1 MLYKPAY
8 EIVLRNRFMSGV
20 AHMHVRGLLLT
31 AALFLVSHPSRTQ
44 ESAPARS
51 GRSSA
56 ETATPKQSAG
66 RTVVGKLSPAG
77 EKWVVQTLNKM
88 MLDEKIGQLLLV
100 TYYGGFISSESDA
113 DWELVHQLEQN
124 HGGGFI
130 VLPRGSPPGLLVSGV
145 YSTPRLAHHFS
156 PHG

>member
-31 AALFLVSHPSRTQ
+31 AALFLVSHPGRTQ

-56 ETATPKQSAG
+56 ETATPKQSAS

-77 EKWVVQTLNKM
+77 EKWVVQTRSEERRVGKECKTRM
-88 MLDEKIGQLLLV
+88 STCGQKREV
-100 TYYGGFISSESDA
+100 KKDM
-113 DWELVHQLEQN
+113 
-124 HGGGFI
+124 
-130 VLPRGSPPGLLVSGV
+130 
-145 YSTPRLAHHFS
+145 
-156 PHG
+156 

>member
-31 AALFLVSHPSRTQ
+31 AALFLVSHPGRTQ

-56 ETATPKQSAG
+56 ETATPKQPAG
-66 RTVVGKLSPAG
+66 RTVVGKLSPAR

-100 TYYGGFISSESDA
+100 TYYGGFISSESA
-113 DWELVHQLEQN
+113 R
-124 HGGGFI
+124 GGRSLDFC
-130 VLPRGSPPGLLVSGV
+130 SGCRRQQQ
-145 YSTPRLAHHFS
+145 SRQSHH
-156 PHG
+156 

>member
-1 MLYKPAY
+1 
-8 EIVLRNRFMSGV
+8 MSGV

-31 AALFLVSHPSRTQ
+31 SALFLVSHPSRTQ

-66 RTVVGKLSPAG
+66 RAVVGKLSPAG

-100 TYYGGFISSESDA
+100 TYYGGFISSANDA
-113 DWELVHQLEQN
+113 YPETRRQVEEYHV
-124 HGGGFI
+124 GG
-130 VLPRGSPPGLLVSGV
+130 VNVVS
-145 YSTPRLAHHFS
+145 S
-156 PHG
+156 